1 MAMRIEG
8 EKEILIQAAAWLFVR
23 RTRDAKEI
31 AEILNVTE
39 RTIRRYAETQTW
51 EAVLLLLR
59 YEGER
64 NFRVRKA
71 GRPRRSTPPGE
82 CVVEENSDSRLELL
96 TGTDP

>member
-51 EAVLLLLR
+51 EGC
-59 YEGER
+59 Y
-64 NFRVRKA
+64 
-71 GRPRRSTPPGE
+71 
-82 CVVEENSDSRLELL
+82 CC
-96 TGTDP
+96 